1 MSAQWIDHKGKK
13 IIYIK
18 YGGLTQPQM
27 LDQIR
32 EATKMIV
39 ESGSNENLSLTD
51 MTDTH
56 IFDEFMELAKIEGAK
71 SLPLTKKAAIVG
83 VVGVKRIL
91 LNAVNMVSPKA
102 RKPFDTIEQ
111 AKDWLV
117 E

>member
-13 IIYIK
+13 IIYIS
-18 YGGLTQPQM
+18 YAGLSPEKM

-39 ESGSNENLSLTD
+39 DSGSNENLSLTD
-51 MTDTH
+51 VTGCFVNDAF
-56 IFDEFMELAKIEGAK
+56 IELAKQEGAK

-83 VVGVKRIL
+83 ITGVKRIL
-91 LNAVNMVSPKA
+91 LNAVNMVSPKS
-102 RKPFDTIEQ
+102 RKPFDTVEQ
-111 AKDWLV
+111 AKDWLA